1 MKLGNFWVCLLFP
14 VECTEDAQCSNGLSC
29 QSNLCI
35 SVCTQDSDCSDT
47 ESCENGQ
54 CSTISCDSVACGVN
68 AECLIANHAA
78 ACQCDTGFLPNPD
91 ATQGCARCTQDSDCN
106 AGESCNANL
115 CATTCIQDSNCAD
128 NEACDTSSNTC
139 VEVVCPYP
147 MDRSAVRQCGANAI
161 CAVAN
166 HVATCQC
173 ETGFYPNTT
182 PEEGCVECT
191 EVSHCTNGQT
201 CHYKKCSMSCTQDS
215 DCADSESCKTGQCE
229 DVNCDQLSCGSNA
242 QCVIANH
249 AATCQ
254 CNSGYHTATTADD
267 GCCKFYYNSQTPI
280 EQYFDS
286 YL

>member
-1 MKLGNFWVCLLFP
+1 MRKKRVQKKIFTQENIGLKFQLLP
-14 VECTEDAQCSNGLSC
+14 QQGR
-29 QSNLCI
+29 QSNYVH
-35 SVCTQDSDCSDT
+35 SR
-47 ESCENGQ
+47 ER
-54 CSTISCDSVACGVN
+54 
-68 AECLIANHAA
+68 
-78 ACQCDTGFLPNPD
+78 CQFV
-91 ATQGCARCTQDSDCN
+91 
-106 AGESCNANL
+106 
-115 CATTCIQDSNCAD
+115 
-128 NEACDTSSNTC
+128 C

-215 DCADSESCKTGQCE
+215 DCADTESCKTGQCE
-229 DVNCDQLSCGSNA
+229 NVNCDQLSCGSNA